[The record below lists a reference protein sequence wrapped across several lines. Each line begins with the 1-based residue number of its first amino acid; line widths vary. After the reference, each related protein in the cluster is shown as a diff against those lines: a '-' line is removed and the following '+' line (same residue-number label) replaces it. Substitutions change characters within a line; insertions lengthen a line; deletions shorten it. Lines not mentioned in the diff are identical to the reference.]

1 MSESNVRRLVY
12 ALLRAWWI
20 LGAVALIA
28 GATAYLVADPG
39 DPMWVGEATM
49 RIDNA
54 TVSRYPG
61 LPVPER
67 VLSVVQSA
75 DFKDAVLQEAGA
87 DEGSLSFYTTGNP
100 QTGFHARY
108 IGPSE
113 ETAGT
118 VADVAAEAVV
128 ARYLEM
134 SESELSRTRL
144 RVAEERDM
152 VSVLEAALEDPE
164 LTSTQRVDTRYRL
177 YSVRT
182 TLIVDEALLQQQEG
196 AFAYDG
202 EPVVKQQDVES
213 ERRRTAL
220 GAALAGLALAALV
233 VLVRERPRAI
243 PHEG

>member
-39 DPMWVGEATM
+39 DPMWVGEATL

-67 VLSVVQSA
+67 VLSEVQSA

-87 DEGSLSFYTTGNP
+87 AEGSLSFYTTGNP
-100 QTGFHARY
+100 QTEFHARY

-128 ARYLEM
+128 AKYLEM
-134 SESELSRTRL
+134 SEPELARTRL
-144 RVAEERDM
+144 RIDEERDM
-152 VSVLEAALEDPE
+152 VSVLEAAMVDPE
-164 LTSTQRVDTRYRL
+164 FTSSQVVDNRFRL
-177 YSVRT
+177 YSVRMS
-182 TLIVDEALLQQQEG
+182 LIVDEALLQQQEG
-196 AFAYDG
+196 ALAYDG
-202 EPVVKQQDVES
+202 EPVVTQQDVES

-233 VLVRERPRAI
+233 VLLRERPQAI
-243 PHEG
+243 RHEG